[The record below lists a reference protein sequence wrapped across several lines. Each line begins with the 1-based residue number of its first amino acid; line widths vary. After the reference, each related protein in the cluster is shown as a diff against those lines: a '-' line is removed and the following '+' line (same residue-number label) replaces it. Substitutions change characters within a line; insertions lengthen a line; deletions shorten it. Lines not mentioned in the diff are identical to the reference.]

1 MKKPSA
7 SKEVR
12 PSWKKHPK
20 GRYHTRIFD
29 PLWSKLLPKKKI
41 SNTYCRPSLDSF
53 YEWVE
58 GRPHSVAWYISP
70 FSILFFYDF
79 VYKLKFF
86 KVPREGR
93 REGRTYLESLDIG

>member
-53 YEWVE
+53 YKWVE
-58 GRPHSVAWYISP
+58 GRPHSSNASYRVHANQWALGLMILIYTNNEEYLMMGIS
-70 FSILFFYDF
+70 
-79 VYKLKFF
+79 
-86 KVPREGR
+86 KVS
-93 REGRTYLESLDIG
+93 T